1 MNTERL
7 LQLADYLEAGKFRH
21 SKFDFSMIDY
31 GPLQKEF
38 GYGTAGCAVG
48 ELPGCFPQD
57 WHFSVNGIR
66 ATPLLKGTEEHL
78 TVKGYVHQHE
88 IFAQVEEYFGI
99 SNRMADH
106 LFNPYQ
112 QYEHFK
118 ELGENATAKQVARN
132 IRRTVKL
139 ELSEDKK
146 HRKIVEREEYQPE
159 EEEREVYELP

>member
-1 MNTERL
+1 MKPEL
-7 LQLADYLEAGKFRH
+7 LLKLADYLDAGQFLH
-21 SKFDFSMIDY
+21 
-31 GPLQKEF
+31 KEF
-38 GYGTAGCAVG
+38 NYKYVDDGPITENGCGTAGCALG

-66 ATPLLKGTEEHL
+66 STPFLKGTEEHL
-78 TVKGYVHQHE
+78 TVKRYVHQHE

-118 ELGENATAKQVARN
+118 ELGENATPKQVARN
-132 IRRTVKL
+132 IRKTVKL
-139 ELSEDKK
+139 ELSGNKRHK
-146 HRKIVEREEYQPE
+146 AIVERGEYCSE
-159 EEEREVYELP
+159 EEET